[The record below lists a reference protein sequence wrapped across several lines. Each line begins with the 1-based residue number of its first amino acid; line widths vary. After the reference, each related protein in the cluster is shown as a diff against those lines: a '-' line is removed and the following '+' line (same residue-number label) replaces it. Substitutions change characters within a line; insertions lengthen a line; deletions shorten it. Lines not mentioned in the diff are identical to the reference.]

1 MKSFFNTNKNITKYL
16 YITLGAVLMAIAP
29 LWYFERMGIVT
40 GGVTGLAIIA
50 KKTLGVPMWIT
61 NCVANLPLFV
71 IGYNMLDKAS
81 FIRTL
86 YATIVLTVL
95 LGILPEYCL
104 ITGDYIVDVAFG
116 SVIMGIG
123 LGLILMTYTS
133 SGGSDLLAVLLN
145 MKLKH
150 IEIPQIMAIIDTIIV
165 VIGAGIFGLKKGVYA
180 VIAIYIIERV
190 SSRILEGTKKATQM
204 CIILDDEIAISEYII
219 NEISRGVT
227 VIQVKGGY
235 SGQTKKMIICVVSSR
250 EMIKIRQKLAQID
263 KNAICFIGDIREAF
277 GEGFTNIG

>member
-1 MKSFFNTNKNITKYL
+1 MIPPARSQANADAGKVSKS
-16 YITLGAVLMAIAP
+16 GP
-29 LWYFERMGIVT
+29 
-40 GGVTGLAIIA
+40 
-50 KKTLGVPMWIT
+50 KTSTQSHP
-61 NCVANLPLFV
+61 
-71 IGYNMLDKAS
+71 
-81 FIRTL
+81 
-86 YATIVLTVL
+86 
-95 LGILPEYCL
+95 
-104 ITGDYIVDVAFG
+104 
-116 SVIMGIG
+116 
-123 LGLILMTYTS
+123 
-133 SGGSDLLAVLLN
+133 
-145 MKLKH
+145 
-150 IEIPQIMAIIDTIIV
+150 
-165 VIGAGIFGLKKGVYA
+165 
-180 VIAIYIIERV
+180 IAIYIIERV